1 MQKRYYKVKND
12 EFKIFLSNYIENSQ
26 KIMDKPKASFF
37 LDYLRSTYGRKSLE
51 TPDAFSAIDKDVLL
65 NSIEAYINDKWP
77 VKGVAEDYRRTIIEL
92 CEAVCKEYDI
102 ENAFLESASEQK
114 DFYEITKD
122 WFEHLKQSESRE
134 CMSSEEVEKID
145 EAIRLFF
152 NTANLE
158 DQIRKSI
165 ENKKIQNNYY
175 RQLVSAISVKLVQ
188 KYALANATI
197 PNLKITDL
205 NIEERTLV
213 VNGFKL
219 HLSDELIPYLKLY
232 LKSREWVVK
241 ATDSNTDKLFITK
254 NGTAYLT
261 KTGYSQNDKLFALM
275 QDTLG
280 HKEATGLQYRTIVE
294 LVSRGANINLLSQ
307 LTGVNKETIADICTE
322 DKSTLESIFANVH
335 NPHVIGQRKVRKGQ
349 LQCPYCGNYFDA
361 SSENWI
367 LIQVAGNEKKYLACR
382 ECRGLDGKVRY

>member
-1 MQKRYYKVKND
+1 MKND

-65 NSIEAYINDKWP
+65 NSIEAYIDDKWP

-261 KTGYSQNDKLFALM
+261 KTGYPQNDKLFALM

-280 HKEATGLQYRTIVE
+280 HKEATGLQYRTIV
-294 LVSRGANINLLSQ
+294 
-307 LTGVNKETIADICTE
+307 
-322 DKSTLESIFANVH
+322 
-335 NPHVIGQRKVRKGQ
+335 
-349 LQCPYCGNYFDA
+349 
-361 SSENWI
+361 
-367 LIQVAGNEKKYLACR
+367 
-382 ECRGLDGKVRY
+382 

>member
-1 MQKRYYKVKND
+1 MKTKLGD
-12 EFKIFLSNYIENSQ
+12 FLSNYTENLK
-26 KIMDKPKASFF
+26 KIMDKPKANFF
-37 LDYLRSTYGRKSLE
+37 LEYLKSTYGRKSLE
-51 TPDAFSAIDKDVLL
+51 TPAAFGAIDKEVLL
-65 NSIEAYINDKWP
+65 NSIEVYINEKWP

-92 CEAVCKEYDI
+92 CETVCKEYEID
-102 ENAFLESASEQK
+102 NAFLESASEQK

-122 WFEHLKQSESRE
+122 WFDHLKQSESRV
-134 CMSSEEVEKID
+134 CMSSEDVEKLD

-152 NTANLE
+152 NTENLE
-158 DQIRKSI
+158 NQIRKSI

-175 RQLVSAISVKLVQ
+175 RQLVSTISVKLVQ

-205 NIEERTLV
+205 SMEGRTLI
-213 VNGFKL
+213 VNEFKL
-219 HLSDELIPYLKLY
+219 HLDDELIQCLELY

-241 ATDSNTDKLFITK
+241 ATDSKTDKLFITK
-254 NGTAYLT
+254 DGAPYLN
-261 KTGYSQNDKLFALM
+261 KNGYSQNDKLFALM

-280 HKEATGLQYRTIVE
+280 HKEATGLQYRTIIE

-307 LTGVNKETIADICTE
+307 LTGVKKETIADICVE
-322 DKSTLESIFANVH
+322 EKATLENIFANVH
-335 NPHVIGQRKVRKGQ
+335 SSHLWGRRNARKGQ
-349 LQCPYCGNYFDA
+349 LQCPFCGSYNEA

-367 LIQVAGNEKKYLACR
+367 LIQVPGDEKKYLACR